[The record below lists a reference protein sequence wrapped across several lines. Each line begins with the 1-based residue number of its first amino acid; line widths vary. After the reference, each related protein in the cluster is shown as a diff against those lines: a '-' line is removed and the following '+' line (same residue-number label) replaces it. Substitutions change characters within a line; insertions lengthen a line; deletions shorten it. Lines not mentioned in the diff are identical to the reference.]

1 MSIPYMVSCLSHRT
15 LQTLPME
22 MTNWSRASMLR
33 SDQADEEVL
42 RHLTAKVIAVPPAAV
57 RLMPLEVVK
66 LKLGGVNETE
76 SAGWRLRGCAAGC
89 EFVYHA
95 WWYVIGVCWV

>member
-1 MSIPYMVSCLSHRT
+1 MVEGIIMDVSFLERGV
-15 LQTLPME
+15 
-22 MTNWSRASMLR
+22 
-33 SDQADEEVL
+33 D
-42 RHLTAKVIAVPPAAV
+42 
-57 RLMPLEVVK
+57 LEVVK

-76 SAGWRLRGCAAGC
+76 SEGWRLRGCAAGC